1 MLEELM
7 CHINVTV
14 SRGHAVRQS
23 AKKPEKKLQNIVSN
37 LFPGSLS
44 SPFSGSRGL
53 SEARVRLG

>member
-23 AKKPEKKLQNIVSN
+23 AKKTRKKTSKKLFQTCSQVLS
-37 LFPGSLS
+37 PPPSL
-44 SPFSGSRGL
+44 GH
-53 SEARVRLG
+53 VV